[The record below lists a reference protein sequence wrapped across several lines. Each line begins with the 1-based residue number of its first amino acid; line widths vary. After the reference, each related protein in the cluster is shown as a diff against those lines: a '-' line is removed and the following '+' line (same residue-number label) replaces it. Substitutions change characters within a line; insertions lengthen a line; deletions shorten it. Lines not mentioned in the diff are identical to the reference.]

1 MIVRDYRLKDSGFWE
16 MLIAVETKDGEK
28 LEWCGCTIIDVPVE
42 NILLVWEDLINE
54 LSLKETAL
62 CKKKEVYD
70 KKEFEIVFM
79 DKDIDFK
86 AIYGS
91 TSEKVRKHHAKN
103 ELNELDDK
111 INSLELSIN
120 WIKNYMQLL
129 KEVIRSKNS
138 TNACC
143 SDNGVH

>member
-1 MIVRDYRLKDSGFWE
+1 MIIDYKLTDNRNWE
-16 MLIAVETKDGEK
+16 QLLAYDNGKTK
-28 LEWCGCTIIDVPVE
+28 WCGCVITDVPVE
-42 NILLVWEDLINE
+42 KLLISWEFLVAE
-54 LSLKETAL
+54 LSLKEIAL
-62 CKKKEVYD
+62 SNKKEEYD
-70 KKEFEIVFM
+70 KKEFDIVYNS
-79 DKDIDFK
+79 DIDFK
-86 AIYGS
+86 ALYGS

-103 ELNELDDK
+103 ELRELDDK

-120 WIKNYMQLL
+120 WIKNYMQLI